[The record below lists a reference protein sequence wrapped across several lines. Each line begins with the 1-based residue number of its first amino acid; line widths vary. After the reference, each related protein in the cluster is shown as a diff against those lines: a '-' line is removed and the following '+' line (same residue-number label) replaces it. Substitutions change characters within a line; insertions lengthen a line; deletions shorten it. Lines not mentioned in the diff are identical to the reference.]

1 MRSPRLLLLLTL
13 TNLILAVSLV
23 LERARPAFA
32 QGSALPM
39 LRGSGLEIVD
49 TQGRPRATI
58 TVLPPTV
65 VESKRYPETVLFRLI
80 DPKIGPAVK
89 IGVASDGGAIGLT
102 NGSDRGVQIF
112 AHDSANL
119 VRILDNAGK
128 ERVIRP

>member
-1 MRSPRLLLLLTL
+1 MRSPRFLLLLTL

-32 QGSALPM
+32 QGSALPV